1 MFVAGGAAIV
11 SFLVLLTMLKTKIGE
26 FKGKWTFFTYAFLH
40 VRLVSSMGRRYL
52 ASHCSSKQCISKE
65 MQCL

>member
-26 FKGKWTFFTYAFLH
+26 FKGKWTFFTYVFLH
-40 VRLVSSMGRRYL
+40 VRLV
-52 ASHCSSKQCISKE
+52 
-65 MQCL
+65 

>member
-26 FKGKWTFFTYAFLH
+26 FKGKWIILLTPFF
-40 VRLVSSMGRRYL
+40 M
-52 ASHCSSKQCISKE
+52 
-65 MQCL
+65 